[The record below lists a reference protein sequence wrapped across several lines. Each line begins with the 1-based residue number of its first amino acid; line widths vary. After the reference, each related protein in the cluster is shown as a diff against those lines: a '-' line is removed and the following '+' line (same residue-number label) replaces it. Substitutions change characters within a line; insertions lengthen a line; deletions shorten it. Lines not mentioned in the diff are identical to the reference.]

1 MTRYVVALAIEVD
14 ADRISDVDDVAMAM
28 ALERFP
34 GVVSVHGGGVV
45 ERDESDDDRTVW
57 ADVLDSIQP

>member
-14 ADRISDVDDVAMAM
+14 ADRISDVDDVAMAV

-34 GVVSVHGGGVV
+34 GVISVHGGGVV
-45 ERDESDDDRTVW
+45 ERDDDGDRTVW
-57 ADVLDSIQP
+57 ADVLDGIRP